1 MTNRQLIS
9 WTAAGLAALFAA
21 ALLAGGALLLC
32 ADGKKDGDG
41 YFTTASHPF
50 TSSGYAVATSDLDVD
65 EHGPGHLLGR
75 QVYGHL
81 RLTAMAHGGR
91 PVFVGVAHTADVER
105 YLAGSAHAEVTDVAF
120 DPFRADYRAHGGTG
134 RPARPATAGIWT
146 ASAQGAGRQT
156 LDWKVR
162 RGGWSVVVMNADGS
176 RGVAADVTAGADVP
190 LLAPLGW
197 AAAGTGLLLALAA
210 IALVV
215 AGARGPSRSGSARR
229 PVTA

>member
-1 MTNRQLIS
+1 VTTRRLIS
-9 WTAAGLAALFAA
+9 WTAAGLAALIAT
-21 ALLAGGALLLC
+21 ALLAGGALLLW

-41 YFTTASHPF
+41 YLTTASHPF

-65 EHGPGHLLGR
+65 ENGPGDLLGR
-75 QVYGHL
+75 EVYGHL
-81 RLTAMAHGGR
+81 RLTAASHDGR

-105 YLAGSAHAEVTDVAF
+105 YLAGSAHAEVTDVEL
-120 DPFRADYRAHGGTG
+120 DPFRADYRPHGGTA
-134 RPARPATAGIWT
+134 RPAQPATAGIWT

-156 LDWKVR
+156 LNWKVR

-190 LLAPLGW
+190 ILEPLGW
-197 AAAGTGLLLALAA
+197 VAAGTGLLLALAA
-210 IALVV
+210 VALVAV
-215 AGARGPSRSGSARR
+215 GARAPNRSGSARR